1 MLQTFD
7 SQYELPGRT
16 YVSQTAIPQLYN
28 SVKDEILK
36 EMKDIQFYSATTDMW
51 SSTNMTPYISLT
63 IHFIT
68 SDWTLHS
75 KCLETRYV
83 PDNHTADILGE
94 NLKSALAEWGL
105 DEHKLVCI
113 TTDNGANIVAAI
125 RNLGWSWLNCFG
137 HNLHLAVC
145 HGLDSDKDRTARAIG
160 LCKNLVNAF
169 NLSWLKR
176 RDLRK
181 AQSEANLP
189 QHSLIL
195 VSDV

>member
-1 MLQTFD
+1 MLHAFD

-28 SVKDEILK
+28 RVKDDILK
-36 EMKDIQFYSATTDMW
+36 DIPFYSATTYMW
-51 SSTNMTPYISLT
+51 SSSNMTPYMSLT
-63 IHFIT
+63 IHYVT
-68 SDWTLHS
+68 ADWTLHS
-75 KCLETRYV
+75 KCLETSYV
-83 PDNHTADILGE
+83 PDNHTADTLGE
-94 NLKSALAEWGL
+94 NLNCALADWGL
-105 DEHKLVCI
+105 NEHKLVCI

-137 HNLHLAVC
+137 HNLHLTVC
-145 HGLDSDKDRTARAIG
+145 HGLDSDQDRTAHAIG
-160 LCKNLVNAF
+160 LFESLVNAF